1 MDGRILLIDEER
13 CTGCMLCAVAC
24 SIAHLGDI
32 GLERAHIKV
41 WRTEAACFVPLTCHH
56 CETPSCMQ
64 ACPTKACHQD
74 AETLR
79 VLIDATKCIGC
90 RSCVN
95 ACPFGHAHYDAVAR
109 VSTKCDYCDG
119 EPECARVCEP
129 GAISYVYSDENS
141 QSKKR
146 EAAMVQAALRRSM
159 GPQPMSRDD
168 IRAVEAAGTALPLAD
183 RGEVVDRRAKVG

>member
-1 MDGRILLIDEER
+1 
-13 CTGCMLCAVAC
+13 MLCAVAC
-24 SIAHLGDI
+24 SIAHIGDI
-32 GLERAHIKV
+32 SLDRTHIKV

-95 ACPFGHAHYDAVAR
+95 ACPFGHAHYDAAAR

-119 EPECARVCEP
+119 EPECARVCAP

-146 EAAMVQAALRRSM
+146 EAAMVQASVRRVM
-159 GPQPMSRDD
+159 GPQPMSDKHAGPD
-168 IRAVEAAGTALPLAD
+168 EVAGTTAPVAD
-183 RGEVVDRRAKVG
+183 RSDVTDRRATVG